1 MKTPGETPAGIEKV
15 SRECPHLPRCPG
27 QCRPSG
33 PVPPQGAPTY
43 YQVPSG
49 HTRGYSR
56 DAAMGT
62 AARSTH
68 GVLTGY
74 SQGTHNV
81 LTGVF
86 TGVLPGHSQE
96 YSQGYSRGTDRVL
109 AKHGVERVRSRAGR
123 RRRRGRRKPVR
134 CGLRCR
140 RRRWRRRRPGAGREG
155 VRRFRGGAVAAV
167 PAGVA
172 RPRYVSGWGVEAEK

>member
-1 MKTPGETPAGIEKV
+1 LRRCPV
-15 SRECPHLPRCPG
+15 STLTYHAVRASAARPG

-43 YQVPSG
+43 YEVPSG
-49 HTRGYSR
+49 HTRRYSR

-74 SQGTHNV
+74 LRGTHRV
-81 LTGVF
+81 LTIYPQGY
-86 TGVLPGHSQE
+86 P
-96 YSQGYSRGTDRVL
+96 QGYSRGIHRSTPRGTDKGL
-109 AKHGVERVRSRAGR
+109 AKQGVERVRSRAGR
-123 RRRRGRRKPVR
+123 RRRRSRRNPVR

-140 RRRWRRRRPGAGREG
+140 RRRRRRRRPGAGREG
-155 VRRFRGGAVAAV
+155 VRRFRGGPVAAV

-172 RPRYVSGWGVEAEK
+172 TPRYVPGVGG